1 VSWVGVLGQI
11 SWSLLL
17 VVISGFLGSAVFS
30 DVLQAKDLQATD
42 LEMWQGRESESAGPA
57 D

>member
-1 VSWVGVLGQI
+1 MSWGGVLGQI

-17 VVISGFLGSAVFS
+17 VVISGSLESAAFS
-30 DVLQAKDLQATD
+30 DVLQTKGLRTANLD
-42 LEMWQGRESESAGPA
+42 MWQGKGLESVGPA